1 MLRRPPRSTRTDTL
15 FPYTTLFRSAIP
27 PAIAFSACAFSACG
41 DGRPFPDEAFRFM
54 ADFEGRSLQCRRG
67 GRDVF
72 AGLDFVLPPSG
83 ALVLTGPYGSGKSS
97 LLRLMAGLLR
107 PAAGQILW
115 DGRPIAEAPEAHAVR
130 LHYLG
135 HLDAVKPVL
144 GVAEN
149 LRFWANLRG
158 GAGAS
163 EAGQIGRASCRESGC
178 PYV

>member
-83 ALVLTGPYGSGKSS
+83 ALVLTGPNGSGKSS
-97 LLRLMAGLLR
+97 LLRLGR
-107 PAAGQILW
+107 PAAAGS
-115 DGRPIAEAPEAHAVR
+115 R
-130 LHYLG
+130 
-135 HLDAVKPVL
+135 
-144 GVAEN
+144 
-149 LRFWANLRG
+149 AN
-158 GAGAS
+158 S
-163 EAGQIGRASCRESGC
+163 KIGRAH
-178 PYV
+178 V